1 MYKYILTL
9 GIVSTFSFLKL
20 FKTPKRF
27 APHRSLCYSK
37 DNLNHFLF
45 FTREV
50 NNMANKAIHTENAP
64 AALGPYSQAIQA
76 GNTIYVSGQL
86 GIDPATGALAGDD
99 AVIQAKQ
106 SLTNIG
112 NILKEAGASMSDV
125 VTVTVLLDD
134 ISAFAE
140 VNKVYAEFFAEPYPA
155 RACYEVAKLPAN
167 ALIEIQVTAV
177 IA

>member
-1 MYKYILTL
+1 
-9 GIVSTFSFLKL
+9 
-20 FKTPKRF
+20 
-27 APHRSLCYSK
+27 
-37 DNLNHFLF
+37 
-45 FTREV
+45 
-50 NNMANKAIHTENAP
+50 MANQAIHTENAP
-64 AALGPYSQAIQA
+64 AALGPYSQAIKA

-86 GIDPATGALAGDD
+86 GLDPATGKYAGED
-99 AVIQAKQ
+99 AVAQARQ

-112 NILKEAGASMSDV
+112 NILKEAGASMKDI

-134 ISAFAE
+134 ISVFGE
-140 VNKVYAEFFAEPYPA
+140 VNKVYAEFFEEPYPA